1 MWKTVNTNMV
11 MELTKRKSSKLG
23 KLVAKIQWKYDLN
36 KLLQKNKQIIER
48 RVIQY
53 LGHFP

>member
-1 MWKTVNTNMV
+1 MV